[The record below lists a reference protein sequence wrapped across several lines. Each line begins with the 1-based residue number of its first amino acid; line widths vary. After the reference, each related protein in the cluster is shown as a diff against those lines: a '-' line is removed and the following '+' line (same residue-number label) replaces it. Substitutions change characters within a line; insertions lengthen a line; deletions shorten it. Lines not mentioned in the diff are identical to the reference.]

1 MDLRRRSIIAVKIL
15 MAVSITILS
24 FYLVSLFNELPICC
38 LLLRGLSGADYVGLL
53 MLLTNRVRR
62 WPLWRLST
70 TSDSTDTWLATGR
83 TGAQNLLGNV
93 DSVLLAPS
101 LKRVSHF

>member
-1 MDLRRRSIIAVKIL
+1 MDLRRRSIISVKVL
-15 MAVSITILS
+15 TAVSVTILS
-24 FYLVSLFNELPICC
+24 FYLVSLFNELPIRC
-38 LLLRGLSGADYVGLL
+38 LLLRGLAGADDVGLL

-70 TSDSTDTWLATGR
+70 ASDSTDTWLATGP

-93 DSVLLAPS
+93 DSVLLAPGF
-101 LKRVSHF
+101 KRVTHF